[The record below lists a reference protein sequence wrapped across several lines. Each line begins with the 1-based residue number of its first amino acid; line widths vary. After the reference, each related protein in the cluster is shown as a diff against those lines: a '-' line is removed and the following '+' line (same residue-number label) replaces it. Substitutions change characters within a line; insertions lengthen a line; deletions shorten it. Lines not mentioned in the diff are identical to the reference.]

1 MRAAIEL
8 DKLTKELK
16 EWGVPAPLVKKVE
29 GLYKL
34 TYKEA
39 YADGQSDC
47 EERHAD
53 EEEDRDARD
62 DDEPEI

>member
-8 DKLTKELK
+8 DKLTRELK
-16 EWGVPAPLVKKVE
+16 EWGVPAPLTKKVE
-29 GLYKL
+29 ALYKL

-47 EERHAD
+47 EERHAE
-53 EEEDRDARD
+53 EEEDRDERD
-62 DDEPEI
+62 TEPEI

>member
-1 MRAAIEL
+1 MKAALEL
-8 DKLTKELK
+8 DKLLAELK

-29 GLYKL
+29 ALYKL

-47 EERHAD
+47 QDQWHDRLGAIAD
-53 EEEDRDARD
+53 A
-62 DDEPEI
+62 

>member
-8 DKLTKELK
+8 DRLIQELK
-16 EWGVPAPLVKKVE
+16 EWGVPAPLTKKVE
-29 GLYKL
+29 ALYKV

-47 EERHAD
+47 EERHAE
-53 EEEDRDARD
+53 EEEDRDERD
-62 DDEPEI
+62 TEPEI

>member
-8 DKLTKELK
+8 DRLLAELK
-16 EWGVPAPLVKKVE
+16 ENGVPAPLRKRVE
-29 GLYKL
+29 ALYKL

-47 EERHAD
+47 EERHD
-53 EEEDRDARD
+53 EAEEDRDARD
-62 DDEPEI
+62 DQ

>member
-1 MRAAIEL
+1 MKAALEL
-8 DKLTKELK
+8 DKLTAELQ

-29 GLYKL
+29 ALYKL

-47 EERHAD
+47 QEQWQ
-53 EEEDRDARD
+53 DRLGGR
-62 DDEPEI
+62 E

>member
-8 DKLTKELK
+8 DKLTKDLK
-16 EWGVPAPLVKKVE
+16 EWGVPAPLLKKVE
-29 GLYKL
+29 ALYKL

-47 EERHAD
+47 EERHAE
-53 EEEDRDARD
+53 EEEDRDERD
-62 DDEPEI
+62 EEPEV